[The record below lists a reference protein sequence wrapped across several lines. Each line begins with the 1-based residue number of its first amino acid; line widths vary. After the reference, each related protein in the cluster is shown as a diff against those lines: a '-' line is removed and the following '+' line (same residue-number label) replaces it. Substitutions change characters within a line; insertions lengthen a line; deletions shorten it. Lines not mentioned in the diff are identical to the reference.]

1 MTKERFEREYNI
13 DLDTVNWKTIQ
24 SNVPGLTYKS
34 AIVGR
39 FAIINEDGDYK
50 LSEGASYCRFIHDLS
65 KEREIAEE
73 KSRRCDMVINGRD
86 KAIILNMVF
95 TIMRNKSFNHDRL
108 GERTIKEMLELY
120 NRIRY
125 DDYCQENGIAYS
137 EMSDMDKINAI
148 LDDEERRKWDD
159 V

>member
-13 DLDTVNWKTIQ
+13 NLDTVNWKTIQ
-24 SNVPGLTYKS
+24 SNVPDLTYEA

-39 FAIINEDGDYK
+39 FAIINENGDYK
-50 LSEGASYCRFIHDLS
+50 LSEGASYCRFSHDLS

-73 KSRRCDMVINGRD
+73 KSRRCDMIINGRD
-86 KAIILNMVF
+86 KAIIINMLF
-95 TIMRNKSFNHDRL
+95 TTMRDKSFRL
-108 GERTIKEMLELY
+108 KYGKRTIKEMMELY
-120 NRIRY
+120 DRIRY
-125 DDYCQENGIAYS
+125 DDYCQENGIAYD

-148 LDDEERRKWDD
+148 VDDGERSKWDD